1 MRNNVS
7 VLRPASND
15 ELSRLLA
22 ALGPV
27 ETALEEA
34 LARGDR
40 ESALRIARRALEIAG
55 ETLRSPDLI
64 PDDMAWVQAIV
75 LDFEPKP
82 LVALADATLVFHD
95 GFGLRVAHWS
105 GAVDADLAWDVA
117 DRFQP
122 SLDTGYSR
130 LYLLGEGDPSLTQ
143 NDVGAS

>member
-1 MRNNVS
+1 VQNNVG
-7 VLRPASND
+7 VLRPASHD

-40 ESALRIARRALEIAG
+40 ETALKIARRALEIAG
-55 ETLRSPDLI
+55 ETLRPPDLI
-64 PDDMAWVQAIV
+64 PDDIAWVQALV

-82 LVALADATLVFHD
+82 LVALADATLVFHH

-105 GAVDADLAWDVA
+105 GAVDADLAWDMA
-117 DRFQP
+117 DRFQA

-130 LYLLGEGDPSLTQ
+130 WYLLGEKDPTLTQ
-143 NDVGAS
+143 NDLRAS